1 MTVECLKNALAL
13 IENYFGR
20 PLSTDERTARSQIY
34 AAALKDIPDDVA
46 AAALTKALTV
56 CRYQNQLLVDWCAE
70 IRKLQSA
77 GQPTANDLWT
87 QAIVAARKI
96 ERNQYYAT
104 HGGLVTATG
113 KLTAE
118 DFRAE
123 NRSIF
128 GALPAAVRE
137 WAGSPAGLVDA
148 LDRSNAD
155 LLQYVKPGFVK
166 AGVWEVVPVMPI
178 IAIDP
183 GNVQSGYCVI
193 DQKTL
198 RPLEFGKIDNEEL
211 LKKLESAA
219 KQGWRWAVIEMVA
232 SYGMSVGRD
241 VFDTTVW
248 IGRFYQ
254 VLSSRCSVRMMCR
267 IEEKKHICHDSR
279 ANDTAIRR
287 ALIDRFAAHDLKN
300 GKGTKKAP
308 DFFYGFKADVWAAYA
323 LGLTAIENREN
334 DYKFSTT

>member
-1 MTVECLKNALAL
+1 M
-13 IENYFGR
+13 
-20 PLSTDERTARSQIY
+20 
-34 AAALKDIPDDVA
+34 
-46 AAALTKALTV
+46 
-56 CRYQNQLLVDWCAE
+56 
-70 IRKLQSA
+70 
-77 GQPTANDLWT
+77 
-87 QAIVAARKI
+87 
-96 ERNQYYAT
+96 
-104 HGGLVTATG
+104 
-113 KLTAE
+113 
-118 DFRAE
+118 
-123 NRSIF
+123 
-128 GALPAAVRE
+128 
-137 WAGSPAGLVDA
+137 
-148 LDRSNAD
+148 
-155 LLQYVKPGFVK
+155 
-166 AGVWEVVPVMPI
+166 MPI

-219 KQGWRWAVIEMVA
+219 EQGWRWGVIEMVA

-254 VLSSRCSVRMMCR
+254 VLSDQCPVRMLCR

-300 GKGTKKAP
+300 GKGTKKKP